1 MREGGG
7 RKDDRRRM
15 KGRREGGMSRR
26 RRKEEVE
33 TDQKDKQGE
42 GTKVAT
48 QPHVAPKGVLHPAR
62 RGVRAGRV
70 PETQG
75 ACVKVGVQKLHG

>member
-1 MREGGG
+1 MRDGGG

-33 TDQKDKQGE
+33 ADQKGKQGE

>member
-1 MREGGG
+1 
-7 RKDDRRRM
+7 
-15 KGRREGGMSRR
+15 MSRR

-33 TDQKDKQGE
+33 ADQKDKQGE
-42 GTKVAT
+42 GAKVAT

>member
-1 MREGGG
+1 
-7 RKDDRRRM
+7 
-15 KGRREGGMSRR
+15 MSRR

-33 TDQKDKQGE
+33 ADQKDKQGE
-42 GTKVAT
+42 GTKGAT